1 MKILQLNKTLIITLS
16 VLTLVGCDN
25 YEFVNTDQYH
35 LIKKDEVKY
44 YNGEIKWD
52 GLNIST
58 KVTAKYLDGR
68 FYYKLLVE
76 DLGGGPLQETDY
88 YEALRQGTLRLII
101 YDKDNFEIENEI
113 PIKVT
118 EMYNQIGQDG
128 KTQVALVLQ
137 GSIQMQESKYLKI
150 ETITVGTL
158 GI

>member
-25 YEFVNTDQYH
+25 YEFVNTNEYH

-44 YNGEIKWD
+44 FNSEIKWD

-58 KVTAKYLDGR
+58 KVTTKYLDGR
-68 FYYKLLVE
+68 FYYRILVE
-76 DLGGGPLQETDY
+76 DLDGEPLQETVY
-88 YEALRQGTLRLII
+88 YEALRQGTLRLLI
-101 YDKDNFEIENEI
+101 YDKDNFEIVNEI

-118 EMYNQIGQDG
+118 EMHNRVGQDG
-128 KTQVALVLQ
+128 KTRVALVLQ

-150 ETITVGTL
+150 DNISVGTR